1 MLSRDLTYFYGG
13 GAATDLK
20 SYIDTHITAQNVPG
34 GRSPKSFHFR
44 NDNGSVNMIGSAI
57 GIGGDAFIGFF
68 VDFNTAD
75 AYSFR
80 RILGADTVLKKLGS
94 PTIKTKT
101 VTGNGSFDAGGKVLF
116 AGIQNAGLHIMT
128 YAQKYG
134 QGSHYSATCSY
145 AGNMITY
152 DQHAYGEN
160 TSGTDQYSVTIIYAV
175 E

>member
-1 MLSRDLTYFYGG
+1 MNTLNDSGAIKGLDAREDGVYITYS
-13 GAATDLK
+13 T
-20 SYIDTHITAQNVPG
+20 
-34 GRSPKSFHFR
+34 
-44 NDNGSVNMIGSAI
+44 
-57 GIGGDAFIGFF
+57 
-68 VDFNTAD
+68 
-75 AYSFR
+75 
-80 RILGADTVLKKLGS
+80 GADTVTKKLGS

-145 AGNMITY
+145 TGNMITY

-160 TSGTDQYSVTIIYAV
+160 TSGTDQYSMTIIYAV